1 MDDVLSKEEYLELK
15 QMYENE
21 NKQYQKELQK
31 LKNTEQ
37 EQMAAVKDTEKW
49 LENFSHRRLT
59 VKQLTRE
66 VLVELI
72 DRIYVYPNQKIDIYF
87 KFASEDGSA
96 EKIIQKDG
104 VV

>member
-1 MDDVLSKEEYLELK
+1 
-15 QMYENE
+15 MYENE

-49 LENFSHRRLT
+49 LENFSRRKLT
-59 VKQLTRE
+59 VKHLTRE

-72 DRIYVYPNQKIDIYF
+72 DRIYVYPNQKMDIYF
-87 KFASEDGSA
+87 KFASEDGSV